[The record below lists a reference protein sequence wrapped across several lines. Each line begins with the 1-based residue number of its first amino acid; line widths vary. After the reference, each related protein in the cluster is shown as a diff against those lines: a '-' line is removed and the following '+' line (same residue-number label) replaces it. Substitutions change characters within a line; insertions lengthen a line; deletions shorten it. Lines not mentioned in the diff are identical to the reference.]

1 MKKTYKKILKNS
13 IISTIGVLVLLSSPA
28 LADCTYELFNINSA
42 KGPKIV
48 DFIDQLSNE
57 CEFSLVISDP
67 QAEKVL
73 NLPLNITHIKNLT
86 INEVLDLIL
95 KQYNLSYSLQDN
107 ILKISYLTT
116 KVYNIDYILSQRKG
130 IASTDVTL
138 SSQSAGTSG
147 GAMGSSLGNNAMGGV
162 SSSSSSMMGMQ
173 SQATNIKGSA
183 STSKSG
189 MKIESTDEVQFWE
202 SLDNE
207 LRQVLNRP
215 EDRYVAED
223 PIINKN
229 AGLITVT
236 ATQGQ
241 LDRLDTYLKRLQDK
255 VKLQVLID
263 VQLLVVTMTKGHNV
277 GVDWTQLYKL
287 QNVAANVSYSTN
299 HTTGGDAVT
308 LTGAGINLDQVVEFL
323 KTQGSVSSLSNPKVL
338 TLNNQPAL
346 VTAGTEYFYTIKQT
360 TTLPG
365 SAGGISAQT
374 ENDIVNSV
382 FAGVLLDIT
391 PEISDNDMITLKVN
405 PSLSETTTDLSQST
419 SATRTSPPDLNRKQ
433 LSSVV
438 TVKDGNRIILG
449 GLITSNKTLIKS
461 KVPLL
466 GDIPGLS
473 YLFSSEN
480 YQKQVQELV
489 IVMEPHII
497 RNKSSDISLSSL
509 GYEGIDDSILKH
521 DIKEYST
528 DTEEKNTTKDLIVQ
542 PEQQTT
548 KKAEIQDEK

>member
-1 MKKTYKKILKNS
+1 
-13 IISTIGVLVLLSSPA
+13 
-28 LADCTYELFNINSA
+28 
-42 KGPKIV
+42 
-48 DFIDQLSNE
+48 
-57 CEFSLVISDP
+57 
-67 QAEKVL
+67 
-73 NLPLNITHIKNLT
+73 
-86 INEVLDLIL
+86 
-95 KQYNLSYSLQDN
+95 
-107 ILKISYLTT
+107 
-116 KVYNIDYILSQRKG
+116 
-130 IASTDVTL
+130 
-138 SSQSAGTSG
+138 
-147 GAMGSSLGNNAMGGV
+147 MGSSLGNNAMGGV

>member
-42 KGPKIV
+42 KGTKIV

-360 TTLPG
+360 TTY
-365 SAGGISAQT
+365 Q
-374 ENDIVNSV
+374 V
-382 FAGVLLDIT
+382 VLV
-391 PEISDNDMITLKVN
+391 EFQHKQKMIL
-405 PSLSETTTDLSQST
+405 
-419 SATRTSPPDLNRKQ
+419 
-433 LSSVV
+433 
-438 TVKDGNRIILG
+438 
-449 GLITSNKTLIKS
+449 
-461 KVPLL
+461 
-466 GDIPGLS
+466 
-473 YLFSSEN
+473 
-480 YQKQVQELV
+480 
-489 IVMEPHII
+489 
-497 RNKSSDISLSSL
+497 
-509 GYEGIDDSILKH
+509 
-521 DIKEYST
+521 
-528 DTEEKNTTKDLIVQ
+528 
-542 PEQQTT
+542 
-548 KKAEIQDEK
+548 

>member
-42 KGPKIV
+42 KGTKIV